1 METKQVLTP
10 KFCPAC
16 GSTLSTDRQGKAYCV
31 NRQCVNFGVAI
42 NLAVSEREVALETTD
57 TPFTLTDRQFTALLD
72 QMSKSQTGA
81 YWTELQETSRRQ
93 LSYLSEA
100 ATALG
105 NIERDLR
112 NLELAPAD
120 REQAL
125 NRLNMLA
132 SLIENRASLACLM
145 NSKATAVILALQNLE
160 MADDK
165 LKSDQIRYQLLK
177 DKETEDESIKR

>member
-1 METKQVLTP
+1 
-10 KFCPAC
+10 
-16 GSTLSTDRQGKAYCV
+16 
-31 NRQCVNFGVAI
+31 
-42 NLAVSEREVALETTD
+42 
-57 TPFTLTDRQFTALLD
+57 
-72 QMSKSQTGA
+72 MSKSQTGA